1 MGAVAQL
8 QNENRSTLCVISHLW
23 TTLSPTLSLILLL
36 FLLSP
41 GGKCALGERITWGRA
56 KIAGEHLLCGPGR
69 AEPPAQCAS
78 LLSLLSQ
85 GTGAGPAL
93 KGLFDRGDKGAAAGP
108 VPLSARGRQPRGPG
122 HPQSRGKGLP
132 LPRASPRTF

>member
-1 MGAVAQL
+1 M
-8 QNENRSTLCVISHLW
+8 RD
-23 TTLSPTLSLILLL
+23 LSPLDNTIAYFEFNSVTFPSIAWWEMRTE
-36 FLLSP
+36 P
-41 GGKCALGERITWGRA
+41 ALGERITWGKA

-108 VPLSARGRQPRGPG
+108 VPLSARGRQTRGPG

-132 LPRASPRTF
+132 LPRIF